1 MVGMT
6 SVVVTVMIVIG
17 CMTIMTDSI
26 SRLMGL
32 VCFFSCCPRYP
43 RFFVSLTISS
53 LESVRAPVETVGGIR
68 WRQLQS
74 LRYERAS
81 VKAGGCHIV
90 VLVLTI
96 TQPRFVYWKLAPQK
110 RPS

>member
-32 VCFFSCCPRYP
+32 VCFFFMLSPVSSFFSCHLPFP
-43 RFFVSLTISS
+43 LWNLFELQWKQLV
-53 LESVRAPVETVGGIR
+53 ESGGVNSN
-68 WRQLQS
+68 LYATS
-74 LRYERAS
+74 A
-81 VKAGGCHIV
+81 H
-90 VLVLTI
+90 
-96 TQPRFVYWKLAPQK
+96 P
-110 RPS
+110 